1 MEARNI
7 TVVST
12 LTQNKQVIS
21 SSAET
26 LGELKSDLR
35 ANNINYDGLVFFEGI
50 SKTEIVSDEALLPR
64 DLSWK
69 GAKTNDLVFL
79 LTEPQKKIRNGAVQT
94 RSEAYAFIKKHNLQA
109 KVEKTFLSNFTRCKT
124 VDLIDFCNNY
134 TSKEEIPATKKVVT
148 KRSCHQSEQ
157 LVTKTSKT
165 ENNEV
170 SGTITFNQLLNL
182 LVAKGILSDSE
193 VRTGKIGPVKHAVV
207 SDNDIAKMFE
217 NI

>member
-26 LGELKSDLR
+26 LRELKNDLR
-35 ANNINYDGLVFFEGI
+35 ANNIKYDGLVFFEGI

-79 LTEPQKKIRNGAVQT
+79 LTEPQKKIKNGAVQT

-124 VDLIDFCNNY
+124 VDLIDFCNKNIGK
-134 TSKEEIPATKKVVT
+134 TETPATKKVVT
-148 KRSCHQSEQ
+148 KRSCRQIEQ
-157 LVTKTSKT
+157 TLERDNAAPS
-165 ENNEV
+165 
-170 SGTITFNQLLNL
+170 STITFNQLINL
-182 LVAKGILSDSE
+182 LVAKNILSDNE
-193 VRTGKIGPVKHAVV
+193 VRTGQIDSVKHAVV